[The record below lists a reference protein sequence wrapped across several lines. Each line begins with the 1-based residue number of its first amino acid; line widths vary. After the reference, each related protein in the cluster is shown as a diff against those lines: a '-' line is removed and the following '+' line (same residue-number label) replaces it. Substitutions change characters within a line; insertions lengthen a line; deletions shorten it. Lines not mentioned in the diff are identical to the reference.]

1 MVASLF
7 GRCLEIR
14 VEVRPGHDVKKP
26 ALMASMKV
34 LGTGENNAACR
45 KVATSRSVFVRRHYC
60 SGGEQI
66 GQLEAGCEVYWT
78 LYPVVKL

>member
-34 LGTGENNAACR
+34 LGTGEKHAACR
-45 KVATSRSVFVRRHYC
+45 KVATSRSVFC
-60 SGGEQI
+60 S
-66 GQLEAGCEVYWT
+66 
-78 LYPVVKL
+78 